1 VDGREIRPLGG
12 ENDKAFALVNALDLA
27 QRKQAILSDQLQ
39 NLVLGPGTDGK
50 MIAPEGA
57 RASTFTAAQRTML
70 TDLVREWVAILG
82 DEAAAAKMKDVQ
94 AGIAD
99 TYFAW
104 ARPIENG
111 KGPISGSRDRPCS
124 SSTRRRATARTTSI
138 TSTPCTAIRRT
149 VTRPG
154 QQRDEPGPQK
164 AQSKDS
170 RRGVGDRAALAGG
183 RVGASARR
191 VSPGGARVARAG
203 APEG

>member
-104 ARPIENG
+104 AGPIENG
-111 KGPISGSRDRPCS
+111 KGAYFRIQGPAVFIEYAAQGNGPNNIDHIHTMYRDP
-124 SSTRRRATARTTSI
+124 TNGYAA
-138 TSTPCTAIRRT
+138 
-149 VTRPG
+149 
-154 QQRDEPGPQK
+154 
-164 AQSKDS
+164 
-170 RRGVGDRAALAGG
+170 RAA
-183 RVGASARR
+183 AR
-191 VSPGGARVARAG
+191 
-203 APEG
+203 